1 MSHLRNVVIYLL
13 KFANKLA
20 HIKFPR
26 TSSIQSHRVCVPQ
39 CEKGISSFIRVTT
52 NVGPTMKPSTILG
65 RLQCNTR
72 VKNTTHL

>member
-26 TSSIQSHRVCVPQ
+26 TSFIQSHRVCVPQ
-39 CEKGISSFIRVTT
+39 CEKGISSFLRVDY
-52 NVGPTMKPSTILG
+52 K
-65 RLQCNTR
+65 C
-72 VKNTTHL
+72 